1 MEDLDALFVGGREDI
16 ELFVLLRLGPS
27 LLEGEERRDIDEVD
41 VRGE

>member
-1 MEDLDALFVGGREDI
+1 MDALFVGGREDI